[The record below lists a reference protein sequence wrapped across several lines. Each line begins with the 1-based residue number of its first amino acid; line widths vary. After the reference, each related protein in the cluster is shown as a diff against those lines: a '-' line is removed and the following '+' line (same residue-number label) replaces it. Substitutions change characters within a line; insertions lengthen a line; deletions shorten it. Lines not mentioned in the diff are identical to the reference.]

1 MPIPLKLHD
10 KKGCR
15 IIVPERRYGWHYY
28 LSTRGFMT
36 VKKRTST
43 AMFVI
48 ADIMIAAISAVMPLV
63 FRFGIFTIRIE
74 PFYLEL
80 VMKWLPLDAA
90 IFVAVNVLLRLY
102 NRVWT
107 YASINEMYDCI
118 KSAVITEAIYMGY
131 KLLLGVNMFRSYYPF
146 NFMIMLLLLGASR
159 ISIRVIRSIEKSRN
173 KKGDTH
179 NVMIIGGGAAA
190 TMLIKEYQLSTRRI
204 KIACI
209 IDDNPE
215 KKGKS
220 LNNIPIIGG
229 REMIVSAAER
239 YDIDEIVIAI
249 PSAEPADIR
258 DIIVICQGTN
268 ARVRRLPAIASTL
281 TDSISSAVRDVNY
294 EDLLGRDSV
303 IIKTPEL
310 HDFVH
315 DKVVMVTGGGGS
327 IGSELCRQ
335 IAANEPKQLIIVDI
349 YENTTY
355 ELEVELRRYY
365 PEANIEVLIASV
377 RDYDRLDMVF
387 AKYKPDVVYHAAAHK
402 HVPLMETSPN
412 EAIKN
417 NCLGTLNLAKLS
429 DKYGVKR
436 FVMISTDK
444 AVRPTNVMGAT
455 KRICEMIVQTYNHR
469 SKTEFVAV
477 RFGNVLG
484 SNGSVIPLFLKQ
496 IEAGGPVTLTHREI
510 TRFFMTIPEAV
521 SLVLTAG
528 LMAKGGEIFILDMGE
543 PVKIYD
549 LACNLI
555 RMKGYEP
562 EKDIKIEVIGLRP
575 GEKLYE
581 ELLMA
586 EEGLQETDNK
596 KIHIGKPIEL
606 DEEEFLNKLDILI
619 VKAEDNMADIRRDI
633 LDICPTY
640 NPKYL

>member
-1 MPIPLKLHD
+1 MAVKD
-10 KKGCR
+10 KKTS
-15 IIVPERRYGWHYY
+15 IAVFIFIDIFIAIV
-28 LSTRGFMT
+28 S
-36 VKKRTST
+36 
-43 AMFVI
+43 AI
-48 ADIMIAAISAVMPLV
+48 APFV
-63 FRFGIFTIRIE
+63 FRFGVFSIRIQ
-74 PFYLEL
+74 PWYLESVL
-80 VMKWLPLDAA
+80 KMLPADII
-90 IFVAVNVLLRLY
+90 IFIIINTILRLY

-107 YASINEMYDCI
+107 YASVNEMYDCI
-118 KSAVITEAIYMGY
+118 KSAALTEAVYIIYRVV
-131 KLLLGVNMFRSYYPF
+131 LGISMFRSYYPF
-146 NFMIMLLLLGASR
+146 NFMMLLILLTASR
-159 ISIRVIRSIEKSRN
+159 FMVRALRGIERSRHKE
-173 KKGDTH
+173 GDTYS
-179 NVMIIGGGAAA
+179 VMVIGGGAAA
-190 TMLIKEYQLSTRRI
+190 TMLIREYQLSSRRI
-204 KIACI
+204 KVACI
-209 IDDNPE
+209 IDDNPA

-220 LNNIPIIGG
+220 LNNVPIIGG
-229 REMIVSAAER
+229 REMIVDAADK
-239 YDIDEIVIAI
+239 YGIDEIVIAI
-249 PSAEPADIR
+249 PSASPADIR
-258 DIIVICQGTN
+258 ELIGICQQTE

-281 TDSISSAVRDVNY
+281 TESLSSSVRDVNY

-303 IIKTPEL
+303 IIKNPEL
-310 HDFVH
+310 QSFVK
-315 DKVVMVTGGGGS
+315 DKTIMVTGGGGS

-335 IAANEPKQLIIVDI
+335 IVANDPGRLIIVDI

-355 ELEVELRRYY
+355 ELEMELRRYY

-377 RDYDRLDMVF
+377 RDYDRLDTIF
-387 AKYKPDVVYHAAAHK
+387 EKYRPEVVYHAAAHK

-455 KRICEMIVQTYNHR
+455 KRICEMIVQTYNRR
-469 SKTEFVAV
+469 SNTEFVAV

-484 SNGSVIPLFLKQ
+484 SNGSVIPLFLRQ
-496 IEAGGPVTLTHREI
+496 IDAGGPVTLTHREI

-562 EKDIKIEVIGLRP
+562 EKDIKIEVVGLRP

-606 DEEEFLNKLDILI
+606 DEEKFLFELDRLI
-619 VKAEDNMADIRRDI
+619 DKAEDNMADIRKDI
-633 LDICPTY
+633 KEICPTY
-640 NPKYL
+640 QPRYI

>member
-1 MPIPLKLHD
+1 M
-10 KKGCR
+10 
-15 IIVPERRYGWHYY
+15 V
-28 LSTRGFMT
+28 
-36 VKKRTST
+36 VKKRTSI
-43 AMFVI
+43 AVFII
-48 ADIMIAAISAVMPLV
+48 ADVLIAVISAIMPFV
-63 FRFGIFTIRIE
+63 FRFGVFAFNTGIAN
-74 PFYLEL
+74 PFYMTAL
-80 VMKWLPLDAA
+80 KWLPLDAL
-90 IFVAVNVLLRLY
+90 IFVFINTVLRLY

-107 YASINEMYDCI
+107 YASVSEMYDCI
-118 KSAVITEAIYMGY
+118 KSAVITEAIYIVY
-131 KLLLGVNMFRSYYPF
+131 KMLLGIHMFRSYYPF
-146 NFMIMLLLLGASR
+146 NFMIMLMLLGASR
-159 ISIRVIRSIEKSRN
+159 IAVRVLRGIEKRRH
-173 KKGDTH
+173 KKGDTR
-179 NVMIIGGGAAA
+179 NLMIIGGGAAA
-190 TMLIKEYQLSTRRI
+190 TQLIREYQLSSSRI

-215 KKGKS
+215 KKGKR
-220 LNNIPIIGG
+220 LNDIPIIGN
-229 REMIVSAAER
+229 RDMIVNAADR
-239 YDIDEIVIAI
+239 YDIDDIVIAI
-249 PSAEPADIR
+249 PSASPQEVRELIT
-258 DIIVICQGTN
+258 ICQQTS
-268 ARVRRLPAIASTL
+268 ARVRRLPEIASTL
-281 TDSISSAVRDVNY
+281 TDSLSSAVRDINY
-294 EDLLGRDSV
+294 EDLLGRDTV
-303 IIKTPEL
+303 IIRNPEL

-335 IAANEPKQLIIVDI
+335 IAANEPKQLLIVDI
-349 YENTTY
+349 YENSTY
-355 ELEVELRRYY
+355 ELEMELRRFYS
-365 PEANIEVLIASV
+365 NIHFETLIASV
-377 RDYDRLDMVF
+377 RDYDRLDTIF
-387 AKYKPDVVYHAAAHK
+387 AKYRPDVIYHAAAHK

-417 NCLGTLNLAKLS
+417 NCLGTLNLAKLA

-455 KRICEMIVQTYNHR
+455 KRICEMIVQTYNNR
-469 SKTEFVAV
+469 SDTEFVAV

-562 EKDIKIEVIGLRP
+562 EKDIKIEVVGLRP

-606 DEEEFLNKLDILI
+606 DEEEFLKKLDRLI
-619 VKAEDNMADIRRDI
+619 DKAEDNMADIRKDI
-633 LDICPTY
+633 KDICPTY
-640 NPKYL
+640 QPKYY

>member
-1 MPIPLKLHD
+1 
-10 KKGCR
+10 
-15 IIVPERRYGWHYY
+15 
-28 LSTRGFMT
+28 MT
-36 VKKRTST
+36 VNKRTSI
-43 AMFVI
+43 AIFII
-48 ADIMIAAISAVMPLV
+48 ADILIAIFSAIAPFV
-63 FRFGIFTIRIE
+63 FRFGVFSIRTA
-74 PFYLEL
+74 PFYLNSVL
-80 VMKWLPLDAA
+80 KMLPADIL
-90 IFVAVNVLLRLY
+90 ILLIVNSFLRLY

-107 YASINEMYDCI
+107 YASVNEMYDCF
-118 KSAVITEAIYMGY
+118 KSAAITEVIYIVY
-131 KLLLGVNMFRSYYPF
+131 RVILGISMFRSYYPF
-146 NFMIMLLLLGASR
+146 NFMMLLILLCASR
-159 ISIRVIRSIEKSRN
+159 FSVRALRGIERNRN
-173 KKGDTH
+173 KRGDTY

-190 TMLIKEYQLSTRRI
+190 TMLIKEYQLSKRRI

-209 IDDNPE
+209 IDDNPA
-215 KKGKS
+215 KKNKS

-229 REMIVSAAER
+229 REMIVDAADR
-239 YDIDEIVIAI
+239 YGIDEIVLAI
-249 PSAEPADIR
+249 PSASPADVR
-258 DIIVICQGTN
+258 DLIGICQQTK

-281 TDSISSAVRDVNY
+281 TDSISSSVRDVNY

-303 IIKTPEL
+303 IIRNPEL
-310 HDFVH
+310 QSFVK
-315 DKVVMVTGGGGS
+315 DKTIMVTGGGGS

-335 IAANEPKQLIIVDI
+335 IVANDPMKLIIVDI
-349 YENTTY
+349 YENSTY
-355 ELEVELRRYY
+355 ELEMELRRYY
-365 PEANIEVLIASV
+365 PDVDFEVLIASV
-377 RDYDRLDMVF
+377 RDYDRLDTIF
-387 AKYKPDVVYHAAAHK
+387 AKYRPDVVYHAAAHK

-455 KRICEMIVQTYNHR
+455 KRICEMIVQTYNR
-469 SKTEFVAV
+469 KSNTEFVAV

-496 IEAGGPVTLTHREI
+496 IESGGPVTLTHRDI

-562 EKDIKIEVIGLRP
+562 EKDIKIEIVGLRP

-596 KIHIGKPIEL
+596 KIHIGKPIEI
-606 DEEEFLNKLDILI
+606 DEEKFLSDLDKLID
-619 VKAEDNMADIRRDI
+619 KAEDNMAGIREDIKE
-633 LDICPTY
+633 ICPTY
-640 NPKYL
+640 NPNNQISRKTYAKNIRDTLNS